1 MDMNEIIKHVIRKLI
16 LFVLCGA
23 VYCGIELAYR
33 QWTHVSMFCLAGL
46 LGILCI
52 DTPNNIFGYD
62 LDYSIQVLISTILCT
77 IGEGITGLI
86 VNVKLGLNVWD
97 YSTLPLTFFYGQ
109 CNLFF
114 VFAWALI
121 IGCFGIFFCDAYWYY
136 ICKDNEQPYYKMFGK
151 EFLRMPSVSRN

>member
-1 MDMNEIIKHVIRKLI
+1 M
-16 LFVLCGA
+16 LFILCGTIYY
-23 VYCGIELAYR
+23 VIELFYR
-33 QWTHVSMFCLAGL
+33 GYSHTSMFFLAGL

-62 LDYSIQVLISTILCT
+62 LDYSVQILISTTLCT

-86 VNVKLGLNVWD
+86 VNIKMGLNVWD
-97 YSTLPLTFFYGQ
+97 YSSLPFTFFCGQ

-114 VFAWALI
+114 VFAWMLI

-136 ICKDNEQPYYKMFGK
+136 ICKDGEQPYYKFGGK
-151 EFLRMPSVSRN
+151 EFFRMPLRK

>member
-1 MDMNEIIKHVIRKLI
+1 MNNKQIVKHIIRKII

-23 VYCGIELAYR
+23 IYYGIELAYR
-33 QWTHVSMFCLAGL
+33 NYSHVSMFILAGF
-46 LGILCI
+46 LGVLCI
-52 DTPNNIFGYD
+52 DTPNNILGYD

-86 VNVKLGLNVWD
+86 VNIKMRLNVWD
-97 YSTLPLTFFYGQ
+97 YNTLPFTFFYGQ

-136 ICKDNEQPYYKMFGK
+136 ICKNGEQPYYKFFGK
-151 EFLRMPSVSRN
+151 EFFRMPECH